1 MDQRKADCA
10 GDFGGHRLPPYVHRP
25 LGRASQLKPV
35 PQLAFEAEIDR
46 WLADEF
52 GWRRDPEEILF

>member
-1 MDQRKADCA
+1 MDRCEADRS
-10 GDFGGHRLPPYVHRP
+10 GDFGGRQFPHNVHRP
-25 LGRASQLKPV
+25 VGRASQLKPV

-46 WLADEF
+46 WLAEEF